1 VYEVLVSVVLTA
13 ITELALVQNMT
24 VQHLSVLQVGWSVI
38 LIISIGL
45 IAILLMYQLNS
56 KGFSYVGLIIGFLF
70 LITSLFTLSS
80 VGRDAIKDLDY
91 AVILFIGYLCII
103 LSLNDIILKSLL
115 PKYKSL
121 KNDSQKFLWT
131 VSIAVFS
138 VLVSIIA
145 LFK

>member
-1 VYEVLVSVVLTA
+1 
-13 ITELALVQNMT
+13 MT
-24 VQHLSVLQVGWSVI
+24 VQHLSVLQVGWSVT
-38 LIISIGL
+38 LIISIFL

>member
-1 VYEVLVSVVLTA
+1 MYEVLVSVVLTA